1 MIEKVIILE
10 DVDPI
15 IFFGVNN
22 TNMQLIK
29 ALYPKLRIIAP
40 TDLIYPPRTISA

>member
-29 ALYPKLRIIAP
+29 ALYPKLRIIA
-40 TDLIYPPRTISA
+40 RGNAAEE